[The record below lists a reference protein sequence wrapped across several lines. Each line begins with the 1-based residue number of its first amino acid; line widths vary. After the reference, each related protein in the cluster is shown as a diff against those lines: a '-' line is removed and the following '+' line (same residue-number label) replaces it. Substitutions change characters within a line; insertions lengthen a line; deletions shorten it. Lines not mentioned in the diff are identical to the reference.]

1 MIQAET
7 DPIVEA
13 LRGAHADGVR
23 DNSMKALRDFLAEQ
37 RAILGRI
44 ADEASTQPGDIGN
57 LLDESGA
64 ASKRAELKQTMQDL
78 NGFAA

>member
-7 DPIVEA
+7 DPIVDA

-23 DNSMKALRDFLAEQ
+23 DNSMKALREFLAEQ

-44 ADEASTQPGDIGN
+44 AEEAERQPGGVN
-57 LLDESGA
+57 ELLDENSA
-64 ASKRAELKQTMQDL
+64 AVKRAELKQTMQSL